1 MLSTL
6 LAQASDLPDPKSA
19 AAIGWL
25 FVTLGGA
32 CLALNQIASFY
43 FTLKPRKTPPDHEVY
58 ATKAELETARKE
70 HQESDERI
78 EKRFEQWMEQE
89 QTRHTEG
96 MKKFDD
102 TIECL
107 TEWRLTIE
115 RALGVVGTK
124 ADIALETKGKK

>member
-1 MLSTL
+1 MLSLFL
-6 LAQASDLPDPKSA
+6 LAAVELPDPKSA
-19 AAIGWL
+19 EAIGWL
-25 FVTLGGA
+25 FVTVGGA

-43 FTLKPRKTPPDHEVY
+43 FTIKPRKSPPDHEVY
-58 ATKAELETARKE
+58 ATKAELETARQE
-70 HQESDERI
+70 HQESDARI

-124 ADIALETKGKK
+124 ADLALEAKGKK